1 MGEEIRL
8 CEDKSLSFYRKERK
22 ALLAQIILSPGYFPP
37 GLDPEGFPAWLL
49 SFSRSVCV
57 CVHILQ
63 HNIDLFCCYTL
74 WSPSGYPGVCVYCYI
89 IEVKGETCLCGIK

>member
-49 SFSRSVCV
+49 SFSRVCV
-57 CVHILQ
+57 CVFTYSNTTLTYSAVTPCGVPLAILA
-63 HNIDLFCCYTL
+63 Y
-74 WSPSGYPGVCVYCYI
+74 VCI
-89 IEVKGETCLCGIK
+89 AI